1 MPTKVLQMRF
11 ATDQKSWW
19 RGQWAASASVL
30 IFILAP
36 VSLAT
41 AQQAVMRD
49 LCASAAWIS
58 APPTA
63 AAIAPTP
70 ALNAVEPNPRSVPPT
85 PAAPDSAEPDVE
97 SISVESIP
105 APIAVDPTEIAKIVP
120 CVHASPI
127 GVRYNPELTA
137 KVRRQYEDKLI
148 YANDATKEK
157 VISNV
162 FLNARI
168 DITTPPP
175 SSYYRDDGPTFISLT
190 GGITNDNPFPLSSV
204 SIRCDYRDARDVPQS
219 FEFPFRYTLA
229 AGGYIPYQD
238 KIINALPP
246 RSVVNEIS
254 CKVETAEIWQNTDVI
269 QYLNAPLNPDVR
281 PSSDTNQQSLRGGS
295 QTVRRKQSSPNNVR
309 WR

>member
-19 RGQWAASASVL
+19 RGQWVESASVL
-30 IFILAP
+30 IFLVAS

-41 AQQAVMRD
+41 AQQAVVRD
-49 LCASAAWIS
+49 LCASAGWIS
-58 APPTA
+58 APSTP
-63 AAIAPTP
+63 AAIAPAP
-70 ALNAVEPNPRSVPPT
+70 ALNAVEPSPVTLT
-85 PAAPDSAEPDVE
+85 PAPDSAAPDIEPV
-97 SISVESIP
+97 SVESIP
-105 APIAVDPTEIAKIVP
+105 APISVDPTEIEKIKR
-120 CVHASPI
+120 CVNPSPI

-137 KVRRQYEDKLI
+137 KVRRQYEDQLV
-148 YANDATKEK
+148 YAKGATKEK

-162 FLNARI
+162 ILSARI

-175 SSYYRDDGPTFISLT
+175 NSYYRDDGPTFISLS
-190 GGITNDNPFPLSSV
+190 GGITNDNPFPLSGV
-204 SIRCDYRDARDVPQS
+204 SIRCDYRDVRDVPQS

-238 KIINALPP
+238 KVINALPP

-254 CKVETAEIWQNTDVI
+254 CNIETAEIWQNTDVI
-269 QYLNAPLNPDVR
+269 QYLNAPLNPDVGR
-281 PSSDTNQQSLRGGS
+281 SSDKKQQSSNGGLQNVRG
-295 QTVRRKQSSPNNVR
+295 KQSSPNTVR